1 MNTPI
6 ITIDEARAF
15 YEGSDSAHDFE
26 HILRVLTLAE
36 KIARAEGADLNV
48 VRTAALL
55 HDMARADEDRAA
67 LEEDRAALE
76 QTREGKNP
84 GEAAPKLD
92 HAELSAEKAHALLQ
106 QKGAGEEFATRVAEA
121 IRAHR
126 FRGTR
131 RPDSLEGQILFD
143 ADKLDSI
150 GAIGVARAY
159 AIAGALNQKLYT
171 ETNRDAVATRAQHN
185 SDHSPVAEFHVKLSK
200 LRGRFHTATARALA
214 EERHAFMVE
223 FFERLGSEVL
233 GEK

>member
-1 MNTPI
+1 MNTPV
-6 ITIDEARAF
+6 ITIEQARTF

-36 KIARAEGADLNV
+36 KIARAEGGDLEV

-55 HDMARADEDRAA
+55 HDIARA
-67 LEEDRAALE
+67 EEDQAQE
-76 QTREGKNP
+76 
-84 GEAAPKLD
+84 KLD
-92 HAELSAEKAHALLQ
+92 HAELSAQRAHALLME
-106 QKGAGEEFATRVAEA
+106 KGAGEEFAGRVAEA

-171 ETNRDAVATRAQHN
+171 EPDGSGEATREQHN
-185 SDHSPVAEFHVKLSK
+185 STHSPVAEFHIKLAK
-200 LRGRFHTATARALA
+200 LRGRFHTRTAQALA
-214 EERHAFMVE
+214 EERHMFMVE
-223 FFERLGSEVL
+223 FFERLQQEVQGAL
-233 GEK
+233 

>member
-6 ITIDEARAF
+6 ITIQEAKTF

-36 KIARAEGADLNV
+36 KIARAEGADLDV

-55 HDMARADEDRAA
+55 HDMARADEDRATA
-67 LEEDRAALE
+67 DGTSA
-76 QTREGKNP
+76 
-84 GEAAPKLD
+84 LD
-92 HAELSAEKAHALLQ
+92 HAELSAEKADALLR
-106 QKGAGEEFATRVAEA
+106 QKGASETFAARVAEA

-126 FRGTR
+126 FRSTR
-131 RPDSLEGQILFD
+131 QPDSLEGQVLFD

-159 AIAGALNQKLYT
+159 AIAGSLNQKLYT
-171 ETNRDAVATRAQHN
+171 EANGAQVATRAQHN
-185 SDHSPVAEFHVKLSK
+185 SDHSPVAEFQVKLSK
-200 LRGRFHTATARALA
+200 LLGRFHTPTARALA
-214 EERHAFMVE
+214 QERHAFMVE
-223 FFERLGSEVL
+223 FFERLGSEVI